1 MLRYAVLRCAVLLCA
16 ELCCAALCYAMLRY
30 ATLCYAMLRYATLC
44 HAMLCYAT
52 LRLYVLTACPC
63 MQCWHCTPCVQ
74 CWFKLRTSNVQEM
87 DSELERYHK
96 SCAALELNIGE
107 GSLKQAGLHK
117 ELARQR
123 SQTQD
128 AHQAIRYVGIPGI
141 LMFSFDV
148 LLLHTTCFNFF
159 FILMWGQECL

>member
-1 MLRYAVLRCAVLLCA
+1 MQVG
-16 ELCCAALCYAMLRY
+16 
-30 ATLCYAMLRYATLC
+30 
-44 HAMLCYAT
+44 
-52 LRLYVLTACPC
+52 TAHHVCN
-63 MQCWHCTPCVQ
+63 VN
-74 CWFKLRTSNVQEM
+74 SNVQEM

-128 AHQAIRYVGIPGI
+128 AHQAIRYVGDPHFHLQCSSSHII
-141 LMFSFDV
+141 
-148 LLLHTTCFNFF
+148 LLLLLDVWLRVLA
-159 FILMWGQECL
+159 IQSGQC